1 MTKTSAYDSADFL
14 RTPRAIEFY
23 MAEALES
30 GDPALI
36 VHALGVVARARSMSD
51 VASKT
56 GLARE
61 NLYKALSAN
70 GRPEFATVLKV
81 LGALDLKLTIRPKA
95 KTKPS
100 GRKKAPTSVAD

>member
-14 RTPRAIEFY
+14 RTPKAIEFY

-36 VHALGVVARARSMSD
+36 VHALGVVARAKSMSD

-61 NLYKALSAN
+61 NLYKALSVN
-70 GRPEFATVLKV
+70 GRPELSTVLKV
-81 LGALDLKLTIRPKA
+81 LNALDLKLTIKPRA
-95 KTKPS
+95 KTKQTS
-100 GRKKAPTSVAD
+100 RKTTPIAG